1 MAPLDIWVFLL
12 PHPVCPSLCPWRSRL
27 FSGLAPACPLS
38 VLSFLLLLP
47 YIFTHVLTRD
57 LVLYSISYATLKGEI
72 ASCTLLMINNHDS
85 GQLEKQVQ

>member
-47 YIFTHVLTRD
+47 YIFTHVLARD
-57 LVLYSISYATLKGEI
+57 LGFIPYHMQHSKVKLHHVH
-72 ASCTLLMINNHDS
+72 C
-85 GQLEKQVQ
+85 